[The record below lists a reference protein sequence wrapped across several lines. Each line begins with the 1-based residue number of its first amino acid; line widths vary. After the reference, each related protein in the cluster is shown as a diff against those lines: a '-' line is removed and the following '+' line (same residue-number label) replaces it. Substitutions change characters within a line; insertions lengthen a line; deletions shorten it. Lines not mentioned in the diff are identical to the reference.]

1 MNSEFHLINDDDV
14 SAFDIGTPAFL
25 SSSWSS
31 PTKEGLHPSKTDGQE
46 FIVFIEPT
54 VSTLIMFYKQQ
65 MNNGTS
71 VLFYTF

>member
-1 MNSEFHLINDDDV
+1 MNSEFNLLNDDDI

-31 PTKEGLHPSKTDGQE
+31 PTEEGLHPSKTDGQE

-54 VSTLIMFYKQQ
+54 VSTIIVFLSNK
-65 MNNGTS
+65 
-71 VLFYTF
+71 

>member
-31 PTKEGLHPSKTDGQE
+31 PTGEGLHPSKTDGQE

-54 VSTLIMFYKQQ
+54 VSRVIMFYKQYV
-65 MNNGTS
+65 N
-71 VLFYTF
+71 

>member
-25 SSSWSS
+25 SSS
-31 PTKEGLHPSKTDGQE
+31 PTGEGLHPSKTDGQE

-54 VSTLIMFYKQQ
+54 VSTIIMFFKQQ